1 MTSGIRQT
9 QKRNS
14 VLLTNLSR
22 GLCYRTWTARKT
34 REWTEEIQRLITG
47 EPGELRL
54 LRISRP
60 IVFVYIYLLFACL
73 LEQTIANYENVSP
86 LINDL
91 KHLISG
97 KWFIQPNR
105 HGSFAPVRPDQ
116 SARWYVDGERLMADV
131 ADAIEA
137 AADEVFITDWWL
149 VSGMATQRGG
159 LPDGPTGYDLC
170 LDTIN

>member
-1 MTSGIRQT
+1 M
-9 QKRNS
+9 
-14 VLLTNLSR
+14 
-22 GLCYRTWTARKT
+22 
-34 REWTEEIQRLITG
+34 
-47 EPGELRL
+47 
-54 LRISRP
+54 
-60 IVFVYIYLLFACL
+60 
-73 LEQTIANYENVSP
+73 
-86 LINDL
+86 
-91 KHLISG
+91 ISG